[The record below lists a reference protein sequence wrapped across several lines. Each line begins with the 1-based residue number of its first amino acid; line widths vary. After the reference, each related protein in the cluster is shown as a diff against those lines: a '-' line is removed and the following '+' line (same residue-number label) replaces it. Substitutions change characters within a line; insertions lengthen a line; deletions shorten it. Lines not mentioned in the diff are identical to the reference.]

1 VTIEQREKLLESVR
15 SQDVA
20 DELGRIAD
28 ELSMI
33 CESEVNDDDIHHRAL
48 VGRAISADMA

>member
-1 VTIEQREKLLESVR
+1 MTVEQREKLLESVR

-28 ELSMI
+28 ELGRI
-33 CESEVNDDDIHHRAL
+33 CESEVKEDVDYRTL
-48 VGRAISADMA
+48 ERRPV